1 MLNKN
6 YILSSLRWITRK
18 RKVDGPIIMLDFFF
32 RFQNFLISNTKDLV
46 KKQVLSNF
54 ITWAVTVV
62 ENAK

>member
-6 YILSSLRWITRK
+6 YILSSLRWISRK
-18 RKVDGPIIMLDFFF
+18 RNFDGPIIMLDFFF

-54 ITWAVTVV
+54 TTWVVTVV
-62 ENAK
+62 ANAK